1 LTEKPRLNKTTKRSV
16 KDIPVFLDDKLFIDL
31 ESDVAKTEWNYKTQ
45 MFLQTRDKALVSLLM
60 LTGLRISEALGLRKK
75 QFRVYEDKV
84 LIANAVTLKHGL
96 LRPKIILTRKGR
108 LAPFTEIFLEWFNQ
122 LPEYA
127 EFVFGSGSALGI
139 SYDQHIKRARAHWI
153 IKTTTGKFP
162 HWYRS
167 VCESIYARSVFHNDA
182 WKLKAFMGLKSLES
196 TGPYV
201 SGNWEENEKDIDK
214 V

>member
-1 LTEKPRLNKTTKRSV
+1 MLSGLRVSE
-16 KDIPVFLDDKLFIDL
+16 
-31 ESDVAKTEWNYKTQ
+31 A
-45 MFLQTRDKALVSLLM
+45 VSL
-60 LTGLRISEALGLRKK
+60 TKK

-84 LIANAVTLKHGL
+84 ILANAQPLKHGL

-108 LAPFTEIFLEWFNQ
+108 LAPFTEIFLEWYNQ

-127 EFVFGSGSALGI
+127 EYVFGSGCASGI
-139 SYDQHIKRARAHWI
+139 SYDKHLSRFRVHRI
-153 IKTTTGKFP
+153 IKTTSGKFP

-196 TGPYV
+196 TSPYV
-201 SGNWEENEKDIDK
+201 SGNWEENIEDINS

>member
-1 LTEKPRLNKTTKRSV
+1 MTEKARPNKTTKRAV
-16 KDIPVFLDDKLFIDL
+16 KDIPVFLDDKLFTDL
-31 ESDVAKTEWNYKTQ
+31 ENDVAKTEWNYKSL
-45 MFLQTRDKALVSLLM
+45 MILQTRDKALVCLLM
-60 LTGLRISEALGLRKK
+60 LSGLRISEALGLRKK

-127 EFVFGSGSALGI
+127 EYVFGSGCALGL
-139 SYDQHIKRARAHWI
+139 SYDRHIGRIRAYQI
-153 IKTTTGKFP
+153 ISTAGKFP

-167 VCESIYARSVFHNDA
+167 VCESIYGRMVFKNDA
-182 WKLKAFMGLKSLES
+182 WKLKSYMGLKSLES
-196 TGPYV
+196 TSPYV
-201 SGNWEENEKDIDK
+201 SGNWEQNEKDIDK